1 MRLSRSPGT
10 FATSRA
16 CIPSKCARSHSASDK
31 VPVSSPSASTS
42 RSRLGTKNT
51 PPTSSNTPRMS
62 PVWSFTHGSEN
73 PCVSPSWR
81 RGALR
86 AGLSEQPTMFSRLYP
101 DLVPT
106 DQGDEYVRRA
116 AAVPKMPDP
125 EAAERVALAQRG
137 DLHARAELTVSHRR
151 IVARMAKKYARAD
164 LSFDERIRR
173 GEQGLVIA
181 IEKFDL
187 AKGFLFS
194 TYAVWWIRQAITMGL
209 GGASGGAGVREP
221 RTPRPS
227 SCSESA
233 SL

>member
-51 PPTSSNTPRMS
+51 PPTSSSTPRMS

-81 RGALR
+81 RGTSRWLVGAADPCFLACILTSCLQTR
-86 AGLSEQPTMFSRLYP
+86 ATSMSVAPQQFPR
-101 DLVPT
+101 
-106 DQGDEYVRRA
+106 
-116 AAVPKMPDP
+116 MPDP
-125 EAAERVALAQRG
+125 EMAERVALAQRG

-209 GGASGGAGVREP
+209 GGGSGGAGVREP
-221 RTPRPS
+221 ITPRPS